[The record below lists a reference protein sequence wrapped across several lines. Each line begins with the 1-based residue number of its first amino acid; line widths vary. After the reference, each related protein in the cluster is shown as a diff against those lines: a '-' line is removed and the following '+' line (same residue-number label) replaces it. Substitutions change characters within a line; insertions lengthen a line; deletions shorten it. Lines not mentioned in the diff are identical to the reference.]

1 MRASNMKGMARIFF
15 LAMLGSLAIAACRTK
30 DKVTVTSPKGTGT
43 VKLEFFNMV
52 GASTLNMNNQWYLNE
67 HGDSFKVSKFNYY
80 ISNVRLNG
88 SANTYTEANSY
99 HLIQQSDLTTTS
111 FDMGN
116 VPYDTYTS
124 VTFTIGVDSLHDI
137 TGTQS
142 GALDPINDMF
152 WSWTT
157 GYIMMKFEGTS
168 PRSTQASGG
177 IVFHTGGFSG
187 VNNVLKKVTVSF
199 PQAITV
205 TSNGE
210 NHIHLS
216 ADVLALFKSPN
227 IIDFSTLNLVNTPGA
242 SARLIAD
249 NYANMFSVSYAGL

>member
-1 MRASNMKGMARIFF
+1 MNNFIKIIVSI
-15 LAMLGSLAIAACRTK
+15 SLSVTVISACRTK
-30 DKVTVTSPKGTGT
+30 DKVTITAPSGTGQ
-43 VKLEFFNMV
+43 VKMEFFNMA
-52 GASTLNMNNQWYLNE
+52 GSSTLNMGNQWYENE

-80 ISNVRLNG
+80 ISNIRLNG
-88 SANTYTEANSY
+88 STSTYTESNSY
-99 HLIQQSDLTTTS
+99 HLVEQSDLTTTS
-111 FDMGN
+111 FDMAN

-124 VTFTIGVDSLHDI
+124 VTFMIGVDSLHDV

-157 GYIMMKFEGTS
+157 GYIMMKFEGVS
-168 PRSTQASGG
+168 PRSTQTSGD
-177 IVFHTGGFSG
+177 ILFHTGGFTG
-187 VNNVLKKVTVSF
+187 ANNVLKTITVSF

-216 ADVLALFKSPN
+216 ADVLALFKSPH
-227 IIDFSTLNLVNTPGA
+227 IIDFSALNLVNTPGPNA
-242 SARLIAD
+242 LLIAD
-249 NYANMFSVSYAGL
+249 NYANMFSVTYAGL